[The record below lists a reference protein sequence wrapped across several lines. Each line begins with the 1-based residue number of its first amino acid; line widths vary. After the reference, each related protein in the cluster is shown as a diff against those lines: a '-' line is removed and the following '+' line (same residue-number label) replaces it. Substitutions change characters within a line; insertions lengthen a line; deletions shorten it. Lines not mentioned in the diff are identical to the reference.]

1 MTRLNESPFEWKARH
16 SSASVPKCH
25 NTMNTILR
33 RALKAEINLK
43 EAEMAYSRDLYYV
56 ARYVHVHAYDVKACC
71 DNWVCVHKITLHLQ
85 LCHDCTADRHANVAI
100 FGFVSF
106 SGGARSNLT
115 TSHFVSPMFSLFL
128 FVVVVSAWCNFYLLA
143 VPMTNFKQY
152 SVLILTE
159 RRLFTFIFVRS
170 GLTLG
175 YTCFSILGT
184 SYC

>member
-1 MTRLNESPFEWKARH
+1 MTRLHESPFEWKARH

-85 LCHDCTADRHANVAI
+85 LCYGGAVDRHANITI
-100 FGFVSF
+100 FW
-106 SGGARSNLT
+106 
-115 TSHFVSPMFSLFL
+115 FL
-128 FVVVVSAWCNFYLLA
+128 FFFRWRA
-143 VPMTNFKQY
+143 FKPHN
-152 SVLILTE
+152 
-159 RRLFTFIFVRS
+159 FTFCLSNFFFIPCCCCF
-170 GLTLG
+170 GLVQFLP
-175 YTCFSILGT
+175 TCFPWQISDGT
-184 SYC
+184 PFSH